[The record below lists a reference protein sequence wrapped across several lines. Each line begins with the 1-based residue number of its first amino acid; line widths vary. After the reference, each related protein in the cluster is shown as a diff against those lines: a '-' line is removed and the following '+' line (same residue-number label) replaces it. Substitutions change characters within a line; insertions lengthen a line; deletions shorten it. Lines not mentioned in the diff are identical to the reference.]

1 MKAIFIQQNV
11 PERDT
16 TIVVPEEIQEKFFC
30 FFEEKKLKLD
40 MYILHHCDCLIY
52 SNKNSCLYFYAQLH
66 DIDCIEYNKF
76 MAHYKIVADVS
87 KNPEIYAQIRS

>member
-1 MKAIFIQQNV
+1 MKAIFIQQN
-11 PERDT
+11 DT
-16 TIVVPEEIQEKFFC
+16 TVELPEEIKDRFFC
-30 FFEEKKLKLD
+30 FFEVRIPKTD

-52 SNKNSCLYFYAQLH
+52 NDKNSYLYSYAQLH